1 MTTASQRQ
9 TLLTSLGDACNAGAR
24 MHQACKQIGLSVR
37 TMQRWLKACSSA
49 APMPE
54 SAVPT
59 ASQCSIALPVLPDK
73 PSQDTDLLQS
83 QNPAPSPQVSSPA
96 GIRAATALLVRGND
110 ACQDRRLSG
119 LRQSVVPHNKLTPQE
134 IQLVLQYINSD
145 EFKDLPPSQ
154 IVPQL
159 ADRGCYL
166 ASESTMQ
173 RILRRHGQHTH
184 RRAERKGQKRS
195 KPFALKA
202 TMVNQIYTWDI
213 TYLPTTI
220 KGQYFYLYLFVDI
233 FSRFIVGAQ
242 VFDCESAELSADLLK
257 DICQR
262 QGVAKDQVTLHS
274 DNGGPM
280 KGHTIL
286 STMQELGVI
295 ASRSRPSV
303 SNDNP
308 YSESLFRTLKYRPQ
322 MPVRPFETIE
332 QARLWA
338 IGLID
343 WYNLEHRH
351 SAIKFVTP
359 AQRHD
364 NLDGQLLQKRGEVY
378 EQARNA
384 NPQRWSKNTRNWSP
398 VTEVHLNPDKPA
410 DKESKSIGK

>member
-1 MTTASQRQ
+1 MTTAPQRQ
-9 TLLTSLGDACNAGAR
+9 HLLALLGDACNAGAR
-24 MHQACKQIGLSVR
+24 MHKACQQIGLSLR

-49 APMPE
+49 APMLQPQ
-54 SAVPT
+54 VPT
-59 ASQCSIALPVLPDK
+59 ADGLSAASPVLPEQ
-73 PSQDTDLLQS
+73 PGQDTALVSAQS
-83 QNPAPSPQVSSPA
+83 PMPSPAIISS
-96 GIRAATALLVRGND
+96 ATALLVCGND
-110 ACQDRRLSG
+110 ICQDRRLSG
-119 LRQSVVPHNKLTPQE
+119 LRQGVVPHNKLTPQE
-134 IQLVLQYINSD
+134 TQQVLQTINSE

-154 IVPQL
+154 IVPRL

-166 ASESTMQ
+166 ASESTLQ
-173 RILRRHGQHTH
+173 RILRSHDQNTH

-242 VFDCESAELSADLLK
+242 VFDCESAQLSADLLK

-262 QGVAKDQVTLHS
+262 HGVAKDQVTLHS

-280 KGHTIL
+280 KGQTIL
-286 STMQELGVI
+286 STMQELGVT

-322 MPVRPFETIE
+322 MPVRPFETL
-332 QARLWA
+332 QDARLWA
-338 IGLID
+338 IGLVD
-343 WYNLEHRH
+343 WYNHEHRH

-364 NLDGQLLQKRGEVY
+364 GLDPQLLQKRAQVY
-378 EQARNA
+378 AQARNE

-398 VTEVHLNPDKPA
+398 VTEVHLNPNKPA
-410 DKESKSIGK
+410 NQEQK

>member
-1 MTTASQRQ
+1 MTTAPQRQ
-9 TLLTSLGDACNAGAR
+9 NLLALLGDACNAGAR
-24 MHQACKQIGLSVR
+24 MHKACQQIGLSLR
-37 TMQRWLKACSSA
+37 TMQRWLKACSGA
-49 APMPE
+49 APMPKPE
-54 SAVPT
+54 APT
-59 ASQCSIALPVLPDK
+59 AADLSAASPVLPEQ
-73 PSQDTDLLQS
+73 PGQDTALVSAQS
-83 QNPAPSPQVSSPA
+83 PMPSPAIISS
-96 GIRAATALLVRGND
+96 ATALLVCGND
-110 ACQDRRLSG
+110 ICQDRRLSG
-119 LRQSVVPHNKLTPQE
+119 LRQGVVPHNKLTPQE
-134 IQLVLQYINSD
+134 TQQVLQTINSD

-154 IVPQL
+154 IVPRL

-166 ASESTMQ
+166 ASESTLQ
-173 RILRRHGQHTH
+173 RILRSHDQNTH

-242 VFDCESAELSADLLK
+242 VFDCESAQLSADLLK

-262 QGVAKDQVTLHS
+262 HGVAKDQVTLHS

-280 KGHTIL
+280 KGQTIL
-286 STMQELGVI
+286 STMQELGVT

-308 YSESLFRTLKYRPQ
+308 YSESLFRTLKYRAQ
-322 MPVRPFETIE
+322 MPVRPFETL
-332 QARLWA
+332 QDARLWA
-338 IGLID
+338 IGLVD
-343 WYNLEHRH
+343 WYNHEHRH

-364 NLDGQLLQKRGEVY
+364 GLDPQLLQKRAQVY
-378 EQARNA
+378 AQARNE

-398 VTEVHLNPDKPA
+398 VTEVHLNPNKPA
-410 DKESKSIGK
+410 NKESKSAGK

>member
-1 MTTASQRQ
+1 MTTAPQRQ
-9 TLLTSLGDACNAGAR
+9 NLLALLGDACNAGAR
-24 MHQACKQIGLSVR
+24 MHKACQQIGLSLR
-37 TMQRWLKACSSA
+37 TMQRWLKACSGA
-49 APMPE
+49 APMPKPE
-54 SAVPT
+54 APT
-59 ASQCSIALPVLPDK
+59 AADLSAASPVLPEQ
-73 PSQDTDLLQS
+73 PGQDTALVSAQS
-83 QNPAPSPQVSSPA
+83 PMTSPA
-96 GIRAATALLVRGND
+96 IISSATALLVCGND
-110 ACQDRRLSG
+110 ICQDRRLSG
-119 LRQSVVPHNKLTPQE
+119 LRQGVVPHNKLTPQE
-134 IQLVLQYINSD
+134 TQQVLQTINSD

-154 IVPQL
+154 IVPRL

-166 ASESTMQ
+166 ASESTLQ
-173 RILRRHGQHTH
+173 RILRSHDQNTH

-202 TMVNQIYTWDI
+202 TMANQIYTWDI

-262 QGVAKDQVTLHS
+262 HGVAKDQVTLHS

-280 KGHTIL
+280 KGQTIL
-286 STMQELGVI
+286 STMQELGVT

-322 MPVRPFETIE
+322 MPVRPFETL
-332 QARLWA
+332 QDARLWA
-338 IGLID
+338 IGLVD
-343 WYNLEHRH
+343 WYNHEHRH

-364 NLDGQLLQKRGEVY
+364 GLDPQLLQKRAQVY
-378 EQARNA
+378 AQARNE

-398 VTEVHLNPDKPA
+398 VTEVHLNPNKPA
-410 DKESKSIGK
+410 NKESKSAGK

>member
-1 MTTASQRQ
+1 MMTTAPQRQ
-9 TLLTSLGDACNAGAR
+9 HLLSLLDDACNAGAR
-24 MHQACKQIGLSVR
+24 MHKACKQIGLSVR

-49 APMPE
+49 APMPQPE
-54 SAVPT
+54 TPT
-59 ASQCSIALPVLPDK
+59 ANQCSTGSPVLLAQAG
-73 PSQDTDLLQS
+73 QDTDLLPS

-96 GIRAATALLVRGND
+96 TALLASGSGT
-110 ACQDRRLSG
+110 CQDRRLSG
-119 LRQSVVPHNKLTPQE
+119 LRQSVAAHNKLTPQE
-134 IQLVLQYINSD
+134 TQRIVQCINSE
-145 EFKDLPPSQ
+145 EFKDLSPSQ
-154 IVPQL
+154 IVPRL
-159 ADRGCYL
+159 ADRSCYL

-173 RILRRHGQHTH
+173 RILRRHGQNTH
-184 RRAERKGQKRS
+184 RRPERKGQKRN

>member
-1 MTTASQRQ
+1 MMTTAPQRKH
-9 TLLTSLGDACNAGAR
+9 LLALLDNACNAGAR
-24 MHQACKQIGLSVR
+24 MYQACQQIGLSLR
-37 TMQRWLKACSSA
+37 TMQRWLEASSNA
-49 APMPE
+49 TPTLQPE
-54 SAVPT
+54 LPIVQKLSTTLP
-59 ASQCSIALPVLPDK
+59 ALQVQPE
-73 PSQDTDLLQS
+73 QDTAAVLD
-83 QNPAPSPQVSSPA
+83 QNPAPNPLTLSPA
-96 GIRAATALLVRGND
+96 TGLPASVSGT
-110 ACQDRRLSG
+110 CQDRRLSG
-119 LRQSVVPHNKLTPQE
+119 VRRGGVPHNKLTPQE
-134 IQLVLQYINSD
+134 IQRVLQCINSD

-154 IVPQL
+154 IVPRL

-173 RILRRHGQHTH
+173 RILRRSAQNTH

-202 TMVNQIYTWDI
+202 TMINQIYTWDI
-213 TYLPTTI
+213 TYLPTAI

-262 QGVAKDQVTLHS
+262 HGVAKDQVTLHS

-280 KGHTIL
+280 KGQTIL

-322 MPVRPFETIE
+322 MPVRPFETLQE
-332 QARLWA
+332 ARLWA
-338 IGLID
+338 IGLVD

-364 NLDGQLLQKRGEVY
+364 GLDPQLLQKRREVY
-378 EQARNA
+378 AQARND

-410 DKESKSIGK
+410 NQESK